1 MPETHL
7 PASAHVAA
15 IDHYLPQTQCTQC
28 GYPSCKAYAQAIS
41 DSKTSINRCPPGG
54 DVTIQGLAA
63 LLNQSPIPLD
73 PECGPSH
80 APQQAFIV
88 ESECIGCTL
97 CIQVCPVDAIVG
109 IGKMMHTVIVDECTG
124 CRLCVDPC
132 PVACISIDPAEMPPN
147 NESSLW
153 PGLSSRRVLQ
163 ARERFHNRHRRLQGR
178 TDSDSIPYDRCKM
191 NEEILASV
199 ERVRQRRSNRGL
211 AS

>member
-1 MPETHL
+1 MPETGIS
-7 PASAHVAA
+7 ASAHVAA

-41 DSKTSINRCPPGG
+41 DSKASINRCPPGS
-54 DVTIQGLAA
+54 DVTIRRLAT
-63 LLNQSPIPLD
+63 LLNQCPIPLD
-73 PECGPSH
+73 PECGPSL

-88 ESECIGCTL
+88 EAECIGCTL
-97 CIQVCPVDAIVG
+97 CIQACPVDAIVG
-109 IGKMMHTVIVDECTG
+109 AAKMMHTVIVDECTG

-163 ARERFHNRHRRLQGR
+163 ARERFHNRHRRLQRR
-178 TDSDSIPYDRCKM
+178 TDSDSIPYDRGKM
-191 NEEILASV
+191 HEEILASV
-199 ERVRQRRSNRGL
+199 ERVRQRRSNEGL

>member
-1 MPETHL
+1 MPKTHL
-7 PASAHVAA
+7 PPSAHVTA

-28 GYPSCKAYAQAIS
+28 GYPSCKAYAQAIA

-54 DVTIQGLAA
+54 DVTIQGLAT

-80 APQQAFIV
+80 APQLAFIV
-88 ESECIGCTL
+88 EAECIGCTL
-97 CIQVCPVDAIVG
+97 CIQACPVDAIVG
-109 IGKMMHTVIVDECTG
+109 AAKMMHTVIVDECTG

-163 ARERFHNRHRRLQGR
+163 ARERFHNRQRRLQQR
-178 TDSDSIPYDRCKM
+178 TDSDSIPYDRRKM
-191 NEEILASV
+191 QDEILASV
-199 ERVRQRRSNRGL
+199 ERVRQRRSNNPSG
-211 AS
+211 S

>member
-54 DVTIQGLAA
+54 DVTIQELAT

-80 APQQAFIV
+80 APQEAFIV
-88 ESECIGCTL
+88 EAECIGCTL
-97 CIQVCPVDAIVG
+97 CIQACPVDAIVG
-109 IGKMMHTVIVDECTG
+109 AAKMMHTVIQDECTG

-132 PVACISIDPAEMPPN
+132 PVACISMGPAEMPPS

-163 ARERFHNRHRRLQGR
+163 ARERSHNRHRRLQQR
-178 TDSDSIPYDRCKM
+178 TNSDSIPYDRRKM
-191 NEEILASV
+191 REEILASV
-199 ERVRQRRSNRGL
+199 ERVRQRRSNKRL

>member
-7 PASAHVAA
+7 PASAHVTA

-28 GYPSCKAYAQAIS
+28 GYPSCEAYAQAIA

-73 PECGPSH
+73 PECGLSD
-80 APQQAFIV
+80 APKQAFIV
-88 ESECIGCTL
+88 EAECIGCTL
-97 CIQVCPVDAIVG
+97 CIQACPVDAIVG
-109 IGKMMHTVIVDECTG
+109 AAKMMHTVIVDECTG

-132 PVACISIDPAEMPPN
+132 PVACISIDPTEMPSN

-163 ARERFHNRHRRLQGR
+163 ARERFHNRHRRLHQR
-178 TDSDSIPYDRCKM
+178 TDPDSIRYDRGKM
-191 NEEILASV
+191 QEEIMASV
-199 ERVRQRRSNRGL
+199 ERVRQRKSSEGR

>member
-54 DVTIQGLAA
+54 DVTLQGLAA

-80 APQQAFIV
+80 APQQAFFV
-88 ESECIGCTL
+88 ES
-97 CIQVCPVDAIVG
+97 
-109 IGKMMHTVIVDECTG
+109 
-124 CRLCVDPC
+124 
-132 PVACISIDPAEMPPN
+132 
-147 NESSLW
+147 
-153 PGLSSRRVLQ
+153 
-163 ARERFHNRHRRLQGR
+163 
-178 TDSDSIPYDRCKM
+178 
-191 NEEILASV
+191 
-199 ERVRQRRSNRGL
+199 
-211 AS
+211 

>member
-7 PASAHVAA
+7 PTSAHVAA

-28 GYPSCKAYAQAIS
+28 GYPSCKAYAQAIA

-54 DVTIQGLAA
+54 EVTIKGLAT
-63 LLNQSPIPLD
+63 LLDQSPISLD

-88 ESECIGCTL
+88 EAECIGCTL
-97 CIQVCPVDAIVG
+97 CIQACPVDAIIG
-109 IGKMMHTVIVDECTG
+109 IAKMMHTVIEDECTG
-124 CRLCVDPC
+124 CRLCVGPC
-132 PVACISIDPAEMPPN
+132 PVACISIGPAEMPPS

-163 ARERFHNRHRRLQGR
+163 ARERFHNRHRRLQQR
-178 TDSDSIPYDRCKM
+178 TNSDSIPYDRRKM
-191 NEEILASV
+191 HEEILASV
-199 ERVRQRRSNRGL
+199 ERVRLRRSNKKL